1 MPVSGPWMTGMDPA
15 AGYRH
20 PGTPTLFRDHGK
32 RPYVVDTYEAALA
45 NPNFRTTIW
54 TGKHLQV
61 TLMSIPPG
69 GDIGQ
74 EIHPGTDQFVRVE
87 QGQGIVQMGRTPDR
101 PEFTRHITEDDAFII
116 PAGYYHNFTNT
127 GPVPIKLYSI
137 YAPPQHP
144 AGTVHPTKA
153 DAKEAK

>member
-1 MPVSGPWMTGMDPA
+1 MTGMDPA

-20 PGTPTLFRDHGK
+20 HGTPTRFRDHGR
-32 RPYVVDTYEAALA
+32 RPYVVDIHEAALA

-54 TGKHLQV
+54 TGNYLQV

-69 GDIGQ
+69 GDIGK
-74 EIHPGTDQFVRVE
+74 EIHPNTDQFLRIE

-101 PEFTRHITEDDAFII
+101 PEFTRHVKEDDAILI

-127 GPVPIKLYSI
+127 CHVPIKMYSI

-144 AGTVHPTKA
+144 PGTVHQTKE
-153 DAKEAK
+153 DAMEAEESH